1 MKTKSLSYL
10 LPAVGAIALSLGVAM
25 TFAGEPPLYCRLP
38 GDLLFC
44 RSGLGATVPISGMVV
59 LSVLIAVL
67 ANAGARMFRA
77 SRQQ

>member
-1 MKTKSLSYL
+1 MRYL
-10 LPAVGAIALSLGVAM
+10 LPAVGSIVLALGVAM

-44 RSGLGATVPISGMVV
+44 RSGLGAIVPISGMVA

-67 ANAGARMFRA
+67 ENAVARMFRA
-77 SRQQ
+77 SR

>member
-1 MKTKSLSYL
+1 MRYL
-10 LPAVGAIALSLGVAM
+10 LPVVGAVALALGVAM
-25 TFAGEPPLYCRLP
+25 THAGERPLYCRLP

-44 RSGLGATVPISGMVV
+44 RSGLGAIVPISGMVV

-67 ANAGARMFRA
+67 ANVGARMFRA

>member
-1 MKTKSLSYL
+1 MRYL
-10 LPAVGAIALSLGVAM
+10 LPVDGAVALALGVTM
-25 TFAGEPPLYCRLP
+25 THAGELPLYCRLP

-44 RSGLGATVPISGMVV
+44 RSGLGAIVPIGGMVV

-67 ANAGARMFRA
+67 ASVGARMFRA

>member
-1 MKTKSLSYL
+1 MGTTL
-10 LPAVGAIALSLGVAM
+10 
-25 TFAGEPPLYCRLP
+25 
-38 GDLLFC
+38 DLLFC
-44 RSGLGATVPISGMVV
+44 RSGLGAIVPISGMVV